1 MTLLTAG
8 RVARAVGGELA
19 GAAADLPL
27 GRVVTDTRA
36 PAPGTL
42 FVALAGERFDGHDFV
57 AEAREQGAAAALVE
71 RPVDDALPQIVCAD
85 TRLAL
90 GLLARAWRRGFGCPL
105 VGVTGNSGKTTVK
118 ELLTELLAP
127 LGPVHATRGNL
138 NNDIGAP
145 LTLLG
150 LEAEHRAA
158 VVELG
163 ANHLGEIAWTT
174 RLAMPAVAVVTNV
187 TGAHV
192 GEFGGMGQI
201 AQAKSEI
208 FQGLP
213 PDGVAVLN
221 RDDPYYAFWACCAA
235 PAAVSSFGLH
245 PQADV
250 QARALSW
257 DAQGRYAFTLAVGGS
272 AVGEVRLRLCGQHN
286 VSNALAAAA
295 AALALGVS
303 ASAVVDG
310 LCRAQALEGRL
321 SVLPGV
327 RDTALLDDSYNAN
340 PGAVKAALDTLA
352 RFPGPRWCAL
362 GAMGELGE
370 ASDALHAE
378 IGCHA
383 AELGIEAL
391 YTLGGAARPASTAF
405 ADAAGGD
412 SRHGG
417 SRHFDNYAALEDHL
431 RRALPNGASL
441 LVKGSRSA
449 GMERLVAALRMNQ
462 H

>member
-1 MTLLTAG
+1 MTPLDAG
-8 RVARAVGGELA
+8 RVARAVGGERL

-27 GRVVTDTRA
+27 GRVVTDTRSL
-36 PAPGTL
+36 APGAL
-42 FVALAGERFDGHDFV
+42 FVALVGERFDGHDFV

-71 RPVDDALPQIVCAD
+71 HPVDDALPQIVCAD

-90 GLLARAWRRGFGCPL
+90 GLLAREWRLGFAYPL

-118 ELLTELLAP
+118 ELLAELLAP
-127 LGPVHATRGNL
+127 LGSVLATRGNL

-150 LEAEHRAA
+150 LAPEHRAA

-163 ANHLGEIAWTT
+163 ANHLGEIAWTS
-174 RLAMPAVAVVTNV
+174 RLAMPVVAVVTNV

-192 GEFGGMGQI
+192 GEFGGMGQT

-208 FQGLP
+208 LQGLP

-221 RDDPYYAFWACCAA
+221 RDDPYHAFWACCAA
-235 PAAVSSFGLH
+235 PAAVTNFGLH
-245 PQADV
+245 PEADV
-250 QARALSW
+250 QARALSC
-257 DAQGRYAFTLAVGGS
+257 DARGRYAFTLVVGGRD
-272 AVGEVRLRLCGQHN
+272 VGEVRLRLCGQHN

-303 ASAVVDG
+303 APEAVAG
-310 LCRAQALEGRL
+310 LCRAEALAGRL

-370 ASDALHAE
+370 ASEALHAD
-378 IGCHA
+378 IGTHA
-383 AELGIEAL
+383 AALGVDAL
-391 YTLGGAARPASTAF
+391 YTLGEAARPAGTAF
-405 ADAAGGD
+405 ADAASGGGRPLD
-412 SRHGG
+412 
-417 SRHFDNYAALEDHL
+417 SRHFDNYAALEEHL
-431 RRALPNGASL
+431 RRTLPEGASL

-449 GMERLVAALRMNQ
+449 GMERLIAALRRNQ
-462 H
+462 L